1 VKLARI
7 AVLAL
12 VLTMS
17 GAAQARTSRV
27 AVPTS
32 IAFWDRN
39 HGLASFVVYGPTDQS
54 EGYVSTTSDGGKT
67 WSIRWRGV
75 AVLHVAVVSGT
86 DDAWAVI
93 QPRIA
98 CNPCSTLIMRTKD
111 RGRAW
116 KRVGTAPR
124 STPSFPTPRIG
135 FAMRSRDTNA
145 GPLIRTADGG
155 RTWRRVG
162 APCRKGWGGFASSAA
177 ISFVSPSRGWLI
189 CKGQPRAARQS
200 KALYLTRNGGR
211 SWKRLLNAHFEPARI
226 QLGGLQASG
235 YVQGIAFERTGHG
248 LLWSTR
254 GATLRTSDGGLHWR
268 PLTATSPEV
277 REAYSGWL
285 VNDRV
290 GYLLLQDDDR
300 ADWELLR
307 SENGGRTWRLVRY
320 WSRR

>member
-1 VKLARI
+1 VKPARI

-32 IAFWDRN
+32 IAFWDRS
-39 HGLASFVVYGPTDQS
+39 HGLASFVVYGPTDRS
-54 EGYVSTTSDGGKT
+54 EGFVSATSDGGRT

-75 AVLHVAVVSGT
+75 AVLHVAAIPGT
-86 DDAWAVI
+86 DAAWAMI
-93 QPRIA
+93 QPRRA
-98 CNPCSTLIMRTKD
+98 CNPCSTLIMRTKN
-111 RGRAW
+111 RGRTW
-116 KRVGTAPR
+116 KRVGIAPL
-124 STPSFPTPRIG
+124 SIPSFPTPRIG

-145 GPLIRTADGG
+145 GPLIRTRDGG

-162 APCRKGWGGFASSAA
+162 APCRKGWGGFAWSAA
-177 ISFVSPSRGWLI
+177 ISFVSPSRGWLM
-189 CKGQPRAARQS
+189 CKGQPGAGSQS
-200 KALYLTRNGGR
+200 KALYSTRDGGG

-226 QLGGLQASG
+226 RLGGLQASG

-254 GATLRTSDGGLHWR
+254 GDTLRTSDGGRHWR
-268 PLTATSPEV
+268 PLSTTSPEV

-285 VNDRV
+285 VDDRV
-290 GYLLLQDDDR
+290 GFLLLQDDKR

-307 SENGGRTWRLVRY
+307 TENRGRSWRLVRY

>member
-32 IAFWDRN
+32 IAFWDRS
-39 HGLASFVVYGPTDQS
+39 HGLASFVVYGPTDRS
-54 EGYVSTTSDGGKT
+54 EGYVATTSDGGKT

-75 AVLHVAVVSGT
+75 AVLHVAAIAGT
-86 DDAWAVI
+86 DAAWAVI
-93 QPRIA
+93 QPRWA
-98 CNPCSTLIMRTKD
+98 CNPCSTLIMRTKN
-111 RGRAW
+111 RGRTW
-116 KRVGTAPR
+116 KRVGIAPL

-145 GPLIRTADGG
+145 GPLIRTTDGG

-177 ISFVSPSRGWLI
+177 ISFVSARRGWLI

-226 QLGGLQASG
+226 QLGGLQARG

-254 GATLRTSDGGLHWR
+254 GDTLRTSDGGRHWR
-268 PLTATSPEV
+268 PLTAISPEV

-290 GYLLLQDDDR
+290 GYLLLQDNDR